1 MVYNFFDKNFATQVG
16 TRIVSETALYNQ
28 EVPNELQKPMIRK
41 LKETNILVLEVTYVV
56 LI

>member
-1 MVYNFFDKNFATQVG
+1 MVYNFFFFFFATQAG

-28 EVPNELQKPMIRK
+28 EVPNELQKPIIRK
-41 LKETNILVLEVTYVV
+41 LKKTNILVLEVTYVV

>member
-1 MVYNFFDKNFATQVG
+1 MVYNFFNKNFATQAG

-28 EVPNELQKPMIRK
+28 EVPNELQKPIIRK
-41 LKETNILVLEVTYVV
+41 LKKTHILVLEVTYVV